1 MEPARNNL
9 LFFPSAAIR
18 PSGVLVIEGG
28 GMSRP
33 ARSVCAQPSTDVET
47 EITVESPAKLSPAP
61 GPAAPADP
69 VLVPGSP
76 AAWADLLLRTFNDLR
91 DELVST
97 LWFVLGNRE
106 DAQDIAQEAFLR
118 CWRTQD
124 GLPEVQ
130 NLRAWIFRVGLNAA
144 KDLQRSAWRRR
155 VKPLLGAETMQSVE
169 RISPTDDLENRE
181 CLQQL
186 RAALMHL
193 RPEEKEVFLLRQ
205 NGELTYEQIAEMS
218 NRPVG
223 TVKTQMRSALQKL
236 RKVFA
241 YAH

>member
-1 MEPARNNL
+1 
-9 LFFPSAAIR
+9 
-18 PSGVLVIEGG
+18 
-28 GMSRP
+28 
-33 ARSVCAQPSTDVET
+33 
-47 EITVESPAKLSPAP
+47 
-61 GPAAPADP
+61 
-69 VLVPGSP
+69 
-76 AAWADLLLRTFNDLR
+76 LRTFNELR

-97 LWFVLGNRE
+97 LWYMLGSE
-106 DAQDIAQEAFLR
+106 QDAQDVAQEAFLR

-155 VKPLLGAETMQSVE
+155 VRPLLGAEVKPIVDDTAPGQGVE
-169 RISPTDDLENRE
+169 ERE
-181 CLQQL
+181 TLGQVRQ
-186 RAALMHL
+186 ALMQL

-205 NGELTYEQIAEMS
+205 NGELTYEQIAELR

-236 RKVFA
+236 RKVMT
-241 YAH
+241 